1 MRKRDKNKDSIDK
14 KDKVKNKKK
23 GIVFKI
29 ISILQIVCSV
39 VLFGFVFII
48 DVLPMKYLLLL
59 LLALAILD
67 VIFFLILFKSR
78 LKKGI
83 KKFFSVISVLLSI
96 VFVVGS
102 FYLYKTYG
110 VISGM
115 IDTDYETYNYSVMV
129 LKDSDYNG
137 VSDINN
143 EVISYYETKT
153 NENKLLVEKVNKLG
167 KESKSYTNLNT
178 LATDLLNKETNVIV
192 LEDNYKKT
200 LIDDQDDNEYN
211 EVKDFKDKT
220 KTIYTFSFKVKKD
233 NTSKDVDVVSEVFN
247 IYISGIDTYG
257 TVSSVSRSDVNIV
270 VTVNP
275 NTRQVLL
282 TSIPRDYYVQ
292 LHDTTGYKDKL
303 THAGIYGTDCSIKTI
318 EDLLGIDIN
327 YYFKV
332 NFTSLIDI
340 VDALGGVNVYAD
352 QSFSTWNGY
361 HFTKGYNKVDGNAAL
376 AFVRERKTFA
386 NGDRQRGINQQ
397 ALISAMINKCISK
410 EILTKY
416 TSLLNSVKGSIIT
429 NMPTKTM
436 LSLVKMQLKNN
447 TSWTI
452 STNSLDGTN
461 ASKYTYSYNYQQ
473 LYVMEPSEESV
484 EKGKELINKV
494 LNGEVLESSYTDS
507 DGTVHSVTKSNVS
520 KKSST
525 SSKTTVKKEE
535 VKKDEVKEP
544 VDNSDNTSSDKK
556 DDVVPSVP
564 DDENKTDESDDKKD
578 DTSSDNKDEGKDDSS
593 VDTGSEDNSN
603 VPSQEDGSN

>member
-1 MRKRDKNKDSIDK
+1 MRKRNKNKDSIDK

-29 ISILQIVCSV
+29 ISILQIVCSI

-48 DVLPMKYLLLL
+48 DVLPIKYLLLL
-59 LLALAILD
+59 LLLLAILD
-67 VIFFLILFKSR
+67 ILFFLILFKSR
-78 LKKGI
+78 LKKCI

-96 VFVVGS
+96 VFVVAS

-129 LKDSDYNG
+129 LKDSNYNS
-137 VSDINN
+137 VSDIKN
-143 EVISYYETKT
+143 EVIGYYETKT

-178 LATDLLNKETNVIV
+178 LASDLLNKERNVIV

-200 LIDDQDDNEYN
+200 LIDEQDDNEYN
-211 EVKDFKDKT
+211 EVKDFKSKT

-233 NTSKDVDVVSEVFN
+233 DTSKDVDVSSEVFN

-270 VTVNP
+270 VSVNP

-340 VDALGGVNVYAD
+340 VNALGGVNVYAD

-397 ALISAMINKCISK
+397 ALISAMINKCVSM
-410 EILTKY
+410 EILTRY
-416 TSLLNSVKGSIIT
+416 TSLLNSLKGSVIT

-447 TSWTI
+447 TNWTI
-452 STNSLDGTN
+452 STNSLDGYN
-461 ASKYTYSYNYQQ
+461 AYKYTYSYNYQQ
-473 LYVMEPSEESV
+473 LYVMEPKQESV

-507 DGTVHSVTKSNVS
+507 DSTVHSVTKSNVS
-520 KKSST
+520 KKNNT
-525 SSKTTVKKEE
+525 SNKTTVKKEE
-535 VKKDEVKEP
+535 VKKEEVKEEVKEP
-544 VDNSDNTSSDKK
+544 VEDKK

-564 DDENKTDESDDKKD
+564 DSENKTDESLNKGD
-578 DTSSDNKDEGKDDSS
+578 SSDSKDEGKDESS
-593 VDTGSEDNSN
+593 ADTGSGDSSN
-603 VPSQEDGSN
+603 VPSQEESSN

>member
-1 MRKRDKNKDSIDK
+1 MRKRNKNKDSIDK

-129 LKDSDYNG
+129 LKDSDYNS
-137 VSDINN
+137 VSDIKN

-167 KESKSYTNLNT
+167 KESKSYINLNT

-233 NTSKDVDVVSEVFN
+233 NTSKDVNVVSEVFN

-461 ASKYTYSYNYQQ
+461 ASKYTYSYGYQQ
-473 LYVMEPSEESV
+473 LYVMEPKEESV

-525 SSKTTVKKEE
+525 SSKITVKKEE
-535 VKKDEVKEP
+535 VKKEEVKEP

-564 DDENKTDESDDKKD
+564 DSENKTDESDDKG
-578 DTSSDNKDEGKDDSS
+578 DTSSDNKDEGKNDSS
-593 VDTGSEDNSN
+593 VDTGSEDGSN
-603 VPSQEDGSN
+603 VPSQEEGSN

>member
-1 MRKRDKNKDSIDK
+1 MRKRNKNKDSIDK

-129 LKDSDYNG
+129 LKDSDYNS
-137 VSDINN
+137 VSDIKN

-520 KKSST
+520 KKSNT

-535 VKKDEVKEP
+535 VKKEEVKEP
-544 VDNSDNTSSDKK
+544 VDNSDNTSDTK

-564 DDENKTDESDDKKD
+564 DDGNNTDESDNKG

-593 VDTGSEDNSN
+593 VDTGSEDSSN
-603 VPSQEDGSN
+603 VPSQEESSN

>member
-1 MRKRDKNKDSIDK
+1 MKKRNKSKDSIDK

-29 ISILQIVCSV
+29 ISILQIVCSI

-59 LLALAILD
+59 LLLLAILD
-67 VIFFLILFKSR
+67 ILFFLILFKSR
-78 LKKGI
+78 LKKFI

-96 VFVVGS
+96 VFIVGS

-129 LKDSDYNG
+129 LKDSNYNS
-137 VSDINN
+137 VSDIKN
-143 EVISYYETKT
+143 EVIGYYETKT

-178 LATDLLNKETNVIV
+178 LASDLLNKERNVIV

-200 LIDDQDDNEYN
+200 LIDEQDDNEYN
-211 EVKDFKDKT
+211 EVKNFKSKT

-233 NTSKDVDVVSEVFN
+233 DTSKDVDVSSEVFN

-340 VDALGGVNVYAD
+340 VNALGGVNVYAD

-397 ALISAMINKCISK
+397 ALISAMINKCVSM

-416 TSLLNSVKGSIIT
+416 TSLLNSIKGSIIT

-447 TSWTI
+447 TNWTI
-452 STNSLDGTN
+452 STNSLDGYN
-461 ASKYTYSYNYQQ
+461 AYKYTYSYGYQQ
-473 LYVMEPSEESV
+473 LYVMEPKEESV

-494 LNGEVLESSYTDS
+494 LNGEVLESSYTDT

-525 SSKTTVKKEE
+525 SNKATVKKEE
-535 VKKDEVKEP
+535 VKKEEVKEEIKEP
-544 VDNSDNTSSDKK
+544 VEDKK

-564 DDENKTDESDDKKD
+564 DSENKTDDSLNKGD
-578 DTSSDNKDEGKDDSS
+578 SSDNKDEGKDDSS
-593 VDTGSEDNSN
+593 VDTGSGDSSN
-603 VPSQEDGSN
+603 VPSQEEGSN